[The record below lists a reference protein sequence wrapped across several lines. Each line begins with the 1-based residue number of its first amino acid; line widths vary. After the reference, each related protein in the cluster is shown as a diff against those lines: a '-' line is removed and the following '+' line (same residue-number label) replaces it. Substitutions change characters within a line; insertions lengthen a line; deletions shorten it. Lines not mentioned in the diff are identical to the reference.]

1 MTHLEE
7 QHCAA
12 VAQALAVPQ
21 ATIRRLMESGLMDRR
36 KVEQLAIRKRLE
48 AYRREGARICDAM
61 EWTAEEFCC
70 SYQKVRTCYYQKT

>member
-7 QHCAA
+7 QLCGV
-12 VAQALAVPQ
+12 VAQALALPR
-21 ATIRRLMESGLMDRR
+21 ATAHRLMESGLMDRR

-48 AYRREGARICDAM
+48 AYQKQGARICDAM

-70 SYQKVRTCYYQKT
+70 SYEKVRTCYYQKT